1 VYGTADTDCHEVE
14 KGVSMD
20 KKWVIP
26 GEIPMV
32 AERKLAFLLVIFV
45 ILFPLERGL
54 ASSRIDGDEGGVA
67 MSTAAEL
74 ILWHGFEPDV
84 ISAAGNE
91 AAELSV
97 QTNGSPTRLQLVLAS
112 GLELP
117 LAPQGNGLYTVTVN
131 HGDAL
136 FGYQPDDVNRNFV
149 GYLDVYENEERL
161 LRGNMFINVHDSVIP
176 EVAISDIA
184 PDIRVSGRVFNLHL
198 PDIDPKN
205 LIISEITQRF
215 YQYYP
220 DEFDFI
226 NVVSIPAYFGNRY
239 FSSVQNKVEGIGL
252 DFWDNSER
260 FGSAGRLQG
269 FIRFPVSYF
278 YDLASRAYVHEMG
291 HNWINFLSHPKL
303 QGVSPH
309 WPISF
314 LAPGVMGYQ
323 VPTNSQGLSF
333 PFDLVSLPNDR
344 YRLDG
349 VPNQRVEFNGVDLYL
364 MGLGSAAQAGSYI
377 VFENQ
382 DQAVCGGCI
391 LEGPVV
397 EFTAQDVI
405 EHEGPRVPAYPNSQ
419 IAFRAATIVVSRSR
433 PLNDREMQF
442 YDYFAARGESKAE
455 LTQAQ
460 GFAKGSTYPF
470 FVATGRIGSLS
481 TALDDDIEFQINPGL
496 NDAWYNP
503 ETNGQGFFV
512 NVFPDAGS
520 VFLAWFTFDLERP
533 DPSVTARLGE
543 PGHRWLTA
551 QGAYSGNQAVLEI
564 TITSGGVFDSTEP
577 AVSREADGE
586 IILEFSGCNSGTVTY
601 DIPSIGRQG
610 IVPIQRVALDNV
622 ALCESLR

>member
-1 VYGTADTDCHEVE
+1 
-14 KGVSMD
+14 
-20 KKWVIP
+20 
-26 GEIPMV
+26 MV
-32 AERKLAFLLVIFV
+32 AERKLTFLLIMLVM
-45 ILFPLERGL
+45 LLAWESGQ
-54 ASSRIDGDEGGVA
+54 ASSPADGDEGSA
-67 MSTAAEL
+67 ALSTNAEL
-74 ILWHGFEPDV
+74 IPWYGFEPNV
-84 ISAAGNE
+84 ISATGNE
-91 AAELSV
+91 TAELSV
-97 QTNGSPTRLQLVLAS
+97 QTDGSPTRLELVLAS

-117 LAPQGNGLYTVTVN
+117 LAPRGNGLFTVTVN

-136 FGYQPDDVNRNFV
+136 FDYQPDDVNRNFV

-161 LRGNMFINVHDSVIP
+161 LRGNMFINVHDSTVP

-198 PDIDPKN
+198 PDVGPQN
-205 LIISEITQRF
+205 LNIADITQRF

-226 NVVSIPAYFGNRY
+226 NVVSIPTYFGNRY
-239 FSSVQNKVEGIGL
+239 FSGVQNKVEGIGL
-252 DFWDNSER
+252 GFWDNSSG

-269 FIRFPVSYF
+269 FVRFPVSYF
-278 YDLASRAYVHEMG
+278 YDLASRAYVHEIG

-303 QGVSPH
+303 QGVMPH
-309 WPISF
+309 WPISS

-323 VPTNSQGLSF
+323 VPSNAQGLSF
-333 PFDLVSLPNDR
+333 PYEIVNLPNDR
-344 YRLDG
+344 YRLDW
-349 VPNQRVEFNGVDLYL
+349 VPNQRVEFNGMDLYL
-364 MGLGSAAQAGSYI
+364 MGLGSAAQAGTYI
-377 VFENQ
+377 VFEDQN
-382 DQAVCGGCI
+382 QAVCGGCI
-391 LEGPVV
+391 LDGPVV

-419 IAFRAATIVVSRSR
+419 ISFRAATIVVSRSR

-442 YDYFAARGESKAE
+442 YDYFAARGESKVE

-460 GFAKGSTYPF
+460 GFAKGSAYPF
-470 FVATGRIGSLS
+470 FVATGRLGALN
-481 TALDDDIEFQINPGL
+481 TALTDEGQFQINPGL
-496 NDAWYNP
+496 NDAWFNP

-512 NVFPDAGS
+512 NVFPDAGI
-520 VFLAWFTFDLERP
+520 VFLAWFTFDVERP
-533 DPSVTARLGE
+533 DPSITASLGE

-551 QGAYSGNQAVLEI
+551 QGPYSGNQAVLE
-564 TITSGGVFDSTEP
+564 TAITSGGVFDSTEP

-601 DIPSIGRQG
+601 NIPSIGRQG

>member
-1 VYGTADTDCHEVE
+1 
-14 KGVSMD
+14 
-20 KKWVIP
+20 
-26 GEIPMV
+26 MV
-32 AERKLAFLLVIFV
+32 AETKFTFLLVIFI
-45 ILFPLERGL
+45 ILFASERGL
-54 ASSRIDGDEGGVA
+54 ASSRIDGDEGGAA

-309 WPISF
+309 WPISS

-349 VPNQRVEFNGVDLYL
+349 VPNQRVEFNGMDLYL

-405 EHEGPRVPAYPNSQ
+405 EHAGPRVPAYPNSQ

-442 YDYFAARGESKAE
+442 YDYFAARGESKVE

>member
-1 VYGTADTDCHEVE
+1 
-14 KGVSMD
+14 
-20 KKWVIP
+20 VIP

-32 AERKLAFLLVIFV
+32 AETKFTFLLVIFI
-45 ILFPLERGL
+45 ILFASERGL

-117 LAPQGNGLYTVTVN
+117 LAPRGNGLFTVTVN
-131 HGDAL
+131 HRDAL
-136 FGYQPDDVNRNFV
+136 FDYQPDDVNRNFV

-184 PDIRVSGRVFNLHL
+184 PDIRVSGRIFNLHL

-239 FSSVQNKVEGIGL
+239 FSGVQNKVEGIGL
-252 DFWDNSER
+252 GFWDNSER

-323 VPTNSQGLSF
+323 VPSNSQGLSF

-344 YRLDG
+344 YRLDE
-349 VPNQRVEFNGVDLYL
+349 VPNQRVEFNGMDLYL
-364 MGLGSAAQAGSYI
+364 MGLGSAAQAGTYI

-405 EHEGPRVPAYPNSQ
+405 EHAGPRVPAYPNSQ

-442 YDYFAARGESKAE
+442 YDYFAARGESKVE

>member
-1 VYGTADTDCHEVE
+1 
-14 KGVSMD
+14 
-20 KKWVIP
+20 
-26 GEIPMV
+26 MV
-32 AERKLAFLLVIFV
+32 AETKFTFLLVIFI
-45 ILFPLERGL
+45 ILFASERGL
-54 ASSRIDGDEGGVA
+54 ASSRIDGDEGGAA

-198 PDIDPKN
+198 ADIDPKN

-309 WPISF
+309 WPISS

-349 VPNQRVEFNGVDLYL
+349 VPNQRVEFNGMDLYL

-405 EHEGPRVPAYPNSQ
+405 EHAGPRVPAYPNSQ

-442 YDYFAARGESKAE
+442 YDYFAARGESKVE

>member
-1 VYGTADTDCHEVE
+1 
-14 KGVSMD
+14 
-20 KKWVIP
+20 
-26 GEIPMV
+26 MV
-32 AERKLAFLLVIFV
+32 AETKFTFLLVIFI
-45 ILFPLERGL
+45 ILFASERGL
-54 ASSRIDGDEGGVA
+54 ASSRIDGDEGGAA

-309 WPISF
+309 WPISS

-349 VPNQRVEFNGVDLYL
+349 VPNQRVEFNGMDLYL
-364 MGLGSAAQAGSYI
+364 MGLGSAAQAGTYI

-405 EHEGPRVPAYPNSQ
+405 EHAGPRVPAYPNSQ

-442 YDYFAARGESKAE
+442 YDYFAARGESKVE

>member
-1 VYGTADTDCHEVE
+1 
-14 KGVSMD
+14 
-20 KKWVIP
+20 
-26 GEIPMV
+26 MV
-32 AERKLAFLLVIFV
+32 AETKFTFLLVIFV
-45 ILFPLERGL
+45 ILFAWERGL
-54 ASSRIDGDEGGVA
+54 ASSRIDGDEGGAA

-161 LRGNMFINVHDSVIP
+161 LRGNMFINVHDSTVP

-198 PDIDPKN
+198 PDVDPQN
-205 LIISEITQRF
+205 LNIANITQRF

-226 NVVSIPAYFGNRY
+226 NVVSIPTYFANRY

-252 DFWDNSER
+252 GFWDNSSL

-309 WPISF
+309 WPISS

-323 VPTNSQGLSF
+323 VPSNSQGLSF

-349 VPNQRVEFNGVDLYL
+349 VPNQRVEFNGMDLYL
-364 MGLGSAAQAGSYI
+364 MGLGSAAQAGTYI

-397 EFTAQDVI
+397 EFSAQDVI
-405 EHEGPRVPAYPNSQ
+405 EHAGPRVPAYPNSQ

-442 YDYFAARGESKAE
+442 YDYFAARGESKVE